1 MRGDYIKQ
9 ELNSQAFAV
18 YQPEMEKILSV
29 LNSGTIAKIEDTKEA
44 HNSVEYETTGNV
56 AVISIDGAM
65 YKKDMN
71 AYCMDVASYEHINK
85 FITQAENDETIDTIL
100 FRVDT
105 VGGSVAGVDEVGDRI
120 FNSKK
125 KTVTFYEN
133 TGASAGIWAFSA
145 SKEVYA
151 SELTLLGSIGVI
163 VTYTESKKD
172 KSTVTM
178 VSKNAQNKNCSL
190 NGDCK
195 EKIETMINKYES
207 IFYARVERNRG
218 FDEEKIKSVFNNGD
232 VIFATD
238 ALEAGFINGITSFQQ
253 LLNSLVTNT
262 QDNLTWTMASM
273 PTGNVTDKIETN
285 SQGENMQDN
294 IQDDASA
301 LAAQLSTVTAQLE
314 EANAQREDA
323 LDKVSS
329 FSKKLEDA
337 QARLDAVPEIVAM
350 AFEHNVPKSA
360 AIEMVGCNTVAEAG
374 LIALKAVGTSGSTS
388 QAGDIGVDGEDVEKA
403 EETAA
408 LAIARK
414 MSVGE

>member
-1 MRGDYIKQ
+1 MRGDFIKQ

-18 YQPEMEKILSV
+18 YPKAMENVLSV
-29 LNSGTIAKIEDTKEA
+29 LNSGSIAKIEDTREA
-44 HNSVEYETTGNV
+44 HNSVEYETISNV

-85 FITQAENDETIDTIL
+85 YITQAENDDSIDTIL

-120 FNSKK
+120 FHSKK

-163 VTYTESKKD
+163 VTYEDKEDD
-172 KSTVTM
+172 KSVVTM

-195 EKIETMINKYES
+195 EKIESMINKYES

-218 FDEEKIKSVFNNGD
+218 FDAEKIKSVFNNGD
-232 VIFATD
+232 VIFAID
-238 ALEAGFINGITSFQQ
+238 AHEAGFIDGVMSYQQ
-253 LLNSLVTNT
+253 LLNSLVGNNT
-262 QDNLTWTMASM
+262 ISMASM
-273 PTGNVTDKIETN
+273 PTGNVTDKIEIN
-285 SQGENMQDN
+285 SQGENMPEN
-294 IQDDASA
+294 IQEDASA
-301 LAAQLSTVTAQLE
+301 LTAQLEAVTAQLAD
-314 EANAQREDA
+314 ANAQREDA
-323 LDKVSS
+323 LSQVAALT
-329 FSKKLEDA
+329 KKFEDA
-337 QARLDAVPEIVAM
+337 QARLGAVPEIVAM
-350 AFEHNVPKSA
+350 AFEHNVPKAA
-360 AIEMVGCNTVAEAG
+360 AIEMTGCATVAEAG
-374 LIALKAVGTSGSTS
+374 LIALKAVGTSGSTV
-388 QAGDIGVDGEDVEKA
+388 QGGDLEEDEEKKDEDA
-403 EETAA
+403 EVAA
-408 LAIARK
+408 AIAVAK
-414 MSVGE
+414 HMSVGA